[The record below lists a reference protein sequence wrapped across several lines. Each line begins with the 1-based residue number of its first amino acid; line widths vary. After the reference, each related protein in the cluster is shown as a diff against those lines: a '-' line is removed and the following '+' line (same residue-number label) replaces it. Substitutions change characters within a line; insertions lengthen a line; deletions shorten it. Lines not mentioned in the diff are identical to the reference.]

1 METVTEQEDFAA
13 EKRAER
19 KRPPPKPAKAA
30 GSSSSKQDDRLVARV
45 LHLARERTPLA
56 QIDGILSAEGA
67 NTRFAPQLT
76 APSCANSVVHITDS

>member
-1 METVTEQEDFAA
+1 MKRQKRRHPNGVHMEAVTEEQDFAD

-19 KRPPPKPAKAA
+19 KRPPPKPAKVT

-56 QIDGILSAEGA
+56 QIDGILSAEGEI
-67 NTRFAPQLT
+67 Q
-76 APSCANSVVHITDS
+76 DSPPG